1 VASYYASV
9 RSDRDREL
17 RAYEAQTEIWLKAK
31 RDGGMLPDFAG
42 GMAASRQSNI
52 FGGSGSR
59 DMQSYSMFRQWVYT
73 SVNFVAKRLAGQPW
87 SAGEL
92 QNAERDDK
100 KQPKKAYELSLR
112 QPWMKHTVAKSLL
125 RRSAPGQDLDVFQ
138 SHAILDTIDRPNPLQ
153 RRSEFMYMSVA
164 SLLLTGVCYWVG
176 GKVKGKKSP
185 NDKQADG
192 DKIEL
197 WAIPSHL
204 VEPLHKDGLFS
215 AYKIKMSPQ
224 DTGGQEIPAANV
236 ARTYIPDPSDIMGV
250 LAPLNA
256 CIRAIRTDDHVQGSQ
271 EGLFARGLMPHV
283 GVVIGEAATQQFA
296 PILTG
301 PQRHQIERMVVELYN
316 RTTNDGMPAIFDG
329 MIKDIKR
336 LDPMP
341 REMDWKVSGEIV
353 RDRILRTFG
362 ISLLLLGDTQGGNRA
377 QAVMAEENAA
387 ANVFNPLAD
396 TFTETACEW
405 LAPMFEPENTTGRIW
420 VWVNPFK
427 AHDEEMTQR
436 EWDTARKNSDVDRNE
451 FRAERLG
458 LPPLEDQVQKSALVE
473 TVGGVQGAIAV
484 IQAVGQGGVEPEQA
498 QTIFQQF
505 FGLDANVSKQLAG
518 EKKPQPPAPGPGAPG
533 QPPFGAPATAPAPAE
548 KPAATEEQPAVEDP
562 ETAAPGKSVKYSDD
576 QPRDEA
582 GRFGEGSGG
591 SESVGEPAKR
601 PAEARGEAVS
611 ARVEGSG
618 KNKKVLLEDGSDA
631 PDHIQ
636 QAGIPP
642 AWKDVKVYTDPESE
656 VWVEAKHTTQRG
668 IESTKKIYN
677 PTYEAEQQAAKH
689 VRIEQMMK
697 EDSNIKGQIEEGL
710 KNPETQEEAAVALLM
725 DKQATRP
732 GSEKDTK
739 GLAKYYDKPV
749 KPSNVIVTPSTKK
762 GGSPKVELKV
772 GKDKIH
778 IRDEGTANELIKRK
792 EAGEGLEDTTY
803 WLKSHGATTLEAR
816 HVVEEDD
823 GVHLKF
829 VGKEGVFHDHRVED
843 EELAGILRERAKTA
857 DERDGKLF
865 DTDDGKVQDY
875 VKSLDTGR
883 FTPKDFRT
891 KRATELALD
900 AVKQYAG
907 KQPSDSK
914 ERQKWI
920 MEVSSKAAG
929 VLGNRP
935 QQCFETYINPHVW
948 DMIPKAAA

>member
-1 VASYYASV
+1 
-9 RSDRDREL
+9 
-17 RAYEAQTEIWLKAK
+17 
-31 RDGGMLPDFAG
+31 
-42 GMAASRQSNI
+42 
-52 FGGSGSR
+52 
-59 DMQSYSMFRQWVYT
+59 
-73 SVNFVAKRLAGQPW
+73 
-87 SAGEL
+87 
-92 QNAERDDK
+92 
-100 KQPKKAYELSLR
+100 
-112 QPWMKHTVAKSLL
+112 
-125 RRSAPGQDLDVFQ
+125 
-138 SHAILDTIDRPNPLQ
+138 
-153 RRSEFMYMSVA
+153 
-164 SLLLTGVCYWVG
+164 
-176 GKVKGKKSP
+176 
-185 NDKQADG
+185 
-192 DKIEL
+192 
-197 WAIPSHL
+197 
-204 VEPLHKDGLFS
+204 
-215 AYKIKMSPQ
+215 
-224 DTGGQEIPAANV
+224 
-236 ARTYIPDPSDIMGV
+236 
-250 LAPLNA
+250 
-256 CIRAIRTDDHVQGSQ
+256 
-271 EGLFARGLMPHV
+271 
-283 GVVIGEAATQQFA
+283 
-296 PILTG
+296 
-301 PQRHQIERMVVELYN
+301 
-316 RTTNDGMPAIFDG
+316 
-329 MIKDIKR
+329 
-336 LDPMP
+336 
-341 REMDWKVSGEIV
+341 
-353 RDRILRTFG
+353 
-362 ISLLLLGDTQGGNRA
+362 
-377 QAVMAEENAA
+377 
-387 ANVFNPLAD
+387 
-396 TFTETACEW
+396 
-405 LAPMFEPENTTGRIW
+405 
-420 VWVNPFK
+420 
-427 AHDEEMTQR
+427 
-436 EWDTARKNSDVDRNE
+436 
-451 FRAERLG
+451 
-458 LPPLEDQVQKSALVE
+458 
-473 TVGGVQGAIAV
+473 
-484 IQAVGQGGVEPEQA
+484 
-498 QTIFQQF
+498 
-505 FGLDANVSKQLAG
+505 
-518 EKKPQPPAPGPGAPG
+518 
-533 QPPFGAPATAPAPAE
+533 
-548 KPAATEEQPAVEDP
+548 
-562 ETAAPGKSVKYSDD
+562 
-576 QPRDEA
+576 
-582 GRFGEGSGG
+582 
-591 SESVGEPAKR
+591 
-601 PAEARGEAVS
+601 
-611 ARVEGSG
+611 
-618 KNKKVLLEDGSDA
+618 
-631 PDHIQ
+631 
-636 QAGIPP
+636 
-642 AWKDVKVYTDPESE
+642 VYTDPESE

-920 MEVSSKAAG
+920 MEVSGKAAG
-929 VLGNRP
+929 VLGNQP